1 MAEKQDTL
9 TRLFRLDGK
18 TALVTG
24 ASSGIGLTMA
34 SALADAGAA
43 VVLSARR
50 AELLENATA
59 QIQAAGGKAACVM
72 GDVAE
77 IEQLPELAEK
87 AGGFFGPPDI
97 LVNAAGINPRQ
108 PWDEISPE
116 TWHNTLALNLSAPF
130 FLARQLVPAMQ
141 EKGWGKIINIASL
154 QSVRAFPNGAAYGAS
169 KGGIMQLTRAMAEAW
184 SANEGGIT
192 CNAIA
197 PGFFKTGL
205 TESLFEQDE
214 VIQSLANQTII
225 GRNGKS
231 QDLHGVTVFL
241 ASKASD
247 YITGQTIFLD
257 GGWTAK

>member
-1 MAEKQDTL
+1 MTEKQDTL
-9 TRLFRLDGK
+9 ARLFRLDGK
-18 TALVTG
+18 TAFVTG

-34 SALADAGAA
+34 SVLADAGAA

-50 AELLENATA
+50 AELL
-59 QIQAAGGKAACVM
+59 QDAASNILANGGQVAFVA

-77 IEQLPELAEK
+77 IEALPEMAQQ
-87 AGGFFGPPDI
+87 AADFFGPPDI
-97 LVNAAGINPRQ
+97 LINAAGINPRQ

-116 TWHNTLALNLSAPF
+116 TWNKTLALNLSAPF
-130 FLARQLVPAMQ
+130 FLARQLVPAMLD
-141 EKGWGKIINIASL
+141 KGWGKIINIASL

-169 KGGIMQLTRAMAEAW
+169 KGGVMQLTRSMAEAW
-184 SANEGGIT
+184 SANESGIT

-205 TESLFEQDE
+205 TESLFEQE
-214 VIQSLANQTII
+214 NVIQSLAEQTII
-225 GRNGKS
+225 GRNGEPE
-231 QDLHGVTVFL
+231 DIRGVTVFL
-241 ASKASD
+241 ASQASD